1 MKYKRTILKNGLRL
15 ITVPMPENQTVTM
28 MVMANVGARYET
40 AELNGISH
48 FLEHMCFKG
57 TTNRTCAQISFDLDS
72 IGANFNAFTGEE
84 VTGYYAKAH
93 YKTLPTIAE
102 VLSDIYLNSTFPT
115 EELEKERGVI
125 IEEINMYEDLPQNKV
140 LRIFTEAFYG
150 NHPMGRSI
158 LGPKENIKRFTRDDF
173 LKYRAKHYTAA
184 ATTIVIAGN
193 FKFAEAKKIA
203 EKYFVKLKKEALI
216 VPEKFSSSQIS
227 PVSVLSPKETDQ
239 SHLVLGFRTFD
250 MYNKKRPILSVLA
263 AVLGGGMSS
272 RLFTK
277 MREELGICYY
287 IKCGNALSTDSG
299 ALIIRS
305 GVGNGR
311 LAEAITGILG
321 EIRKVR
327 DENISKR
334 ELDKVKNLIVSDI
347 VMGLETSNQN
357 ADFYG
362 EQEIFH
368 EKIKEPAALIAA
380 IKKVTAAQ
388 IKSLAQEIFQT
399 ENITFAVIGP
409 HKNEAENEAEIAS
422 LLKV

>member
-1 MKYKRTILKNGLRL
+1 MKFKRTILKNGLRL
-15 ITVPMPENQTVTM
+15 VTVPMPENQTVTV
-28 MVMANVGARYET
+28 MVMANVGSRYET
-40 AELNGISH
+40 PELNGISH

-57 TTNRTCAQISFDLDS
+57 TTKRTCAQISFELDA
-72 IGANFNAFTGEE
+72 IGANFNAFTGQE

-93 YKTLPTIAE
+93 YKTFPKITE
-102 VLSDIYLNSTFPT
+102 VLSDIYLNSTFPA

-125 IEEINMYEDLPQNKV
+125 IEEINMYEDLPQSKV
-140 LRIFTEAFYG
+140 LDIFTEAFYG
-150 NHPMGRSI
+150 NHPMGKSVA
-158 LGPKENIKRFTRDDF
+158 GSKENIKKFTRDDF
-173 LKYRAKHYTAA
+173 LKYHKKHYTAS
-184 ATTIVIAGN
+184 ATTIVVAGN
-193 FKFAEAKKIA
+193 FKYAEVKKMIEGYFATTKKDS
-203 EKYFVKLKKEALI
+203 V
-216 VPEKFSSSQIS
+216 VMPEKFSVTQTA
-227 PVSVLSPKETDQ
+227 PVSKVAFKETDQ
-239 SHLVLGFRTFD
+239 SHLVLGFRAFD
-250 MYNKKRPILSVLA
+250 MYDKKRPILSVLS

-287 IKCGNALSTDSG
+287 IKCGASLATDSG
-299 ALIIRS
+299 ALVIRS

-399 ENITFAVIGP
+399 KNITFAVIGP
-409 HKNEAENEAEIAS
+409 NKNEAEIAS

>member
-1 MKYKRTILKNGLRL
+1 MKFKRTILKNGLRL
-15 ITVPMPENQTVTM
+15 VTVPMPENQTVTM

-57 TTNRTCAQISFDLDS
+57 TTKRTCAQISFELDA
-72 IGANFNAFTGEE
+72 IGASFNAFTSQE

-93 YKTLPTIAE
+93 YKTFPKITEI
-102 VLSDIYLNSTFPT
+102 LSDIYLNSTFPA

-125 IEEINMYEDLPQNKV
+125 IEEINMYEDLPQSKV
-140 LRIFTEAFYG
+140 LDIFTEAFYG
-150 NHPMGRSI
+150 NHPMGKSVA
-158 LGPKENIKRFTRDDF
+158 GPKENIKKFTRNDF
-173 LKYRAKHYTAA
+173 LAYHKKHYTAA
-184 ATTIVIAGN
+184 ATTVVVAGN
-193 FKFAEAKKIA
+193 FKYAEVKKMIEAYFTAAKKDS
-203 EKYFVKLKKEALI
+203 VV
-216 VPEKFSSSQIS
+216 VPEKFSATQIA
-227 PVSVLSPKETDQ
+227 PVSRVVFKETDQ

-250 MYNKKRPILSVLA
+250 MYNKKRPILSVLS

-287 IKCGNALSTDSG
+287 IKCGASLATDSG
-299 ALIIRS
+299 AFVIRS

-311 LAEAITGILG
+311 LQEAITGILG

-327 DENISKR
+327 DESVSKR
-334 ELDKVKNLIVSDI
+334 ELDKVKNVIVSDI

-368 EKIKEPAALIAA
+368 EKIKEPTALIAA

-388 IKSLAQEIFQT
+388 IRSLAQEIFQT
-399 ENITFAVIGP
+399 KNITFAVIGP
-409 HKNEAENEAEIAS
+409 NKNEAEIAS

>member
-1 MKYKRTILKNGLRL
+1 MKFKRTILKNGLRL
-15 ITVPMPENQTVTM
+15 VTVPMPENQTVTV
-28 MVMANVGARYET
+28 MVMANVGSRYET
-40 AELNGISH
+40 PELNGISH

-57 TTNRTCAQISFDLDS
+57 TTKRTCAQIYFELDA
-72 IGANFNAFTGEE
+72 IGANFNAFTGQE

-93 YKTLPTIAE
+93 YKTFPKITE
-102 VLSDIYLNSTFPT
+102 VLSDIYLNSTFPA

-125 IEEINMYEDLPQNKV
+125 IEEINMYEDLPQSKV
-140 LRIFTEAFYG
+140 LDIFTEAFYG
-150 NHPMGRSI
+150 NHPMGKSVA
-158 LGPKENIKRFTRDDF
+158 GPKENIKKFTRDDF
-173 LKYRAKHYTAA
+173 LKYHKKHYTAS
-184 ATTIVIAGN
+184 ATTIVVAGN
-193 FKFAEAKKIA
+193 FKYAEVKKMI
-203 EKYFVKLKKEALI
+203 EGYFTTTKKDLAV
-216 VPEKFSSSQIS
+216 VPEKFLVTQTT
-227 PVSVLSPKETDQ
+227 PVSKVAFKETDQ

-250 MYNKKRPILSVLA
+250 MYDKKRPILSVLS

-287 IKCGNALSTDSG
+287 IKCGASLATDSG
-299 ALIIRS
+299 ALVIRS

-311 LAEAITGILG
+311 LKEAINGILA
-321 EIRKVR
+321 EVR
-327 DENISKR
+327 RMTTENVSKR
-334 ELDKVKNLIVSDI
+334 ELDKVKNLLVSDV

-399 ENITFAVIGP
+399 KNITFAVIGP
-409 HKNEAENEAEIAS
+409 NKNEAEITS